1 MAVVSAAILTDNKK
15 KAKRLAKRF
24 KKADYIQFD
33 VINDTFVP
41 GKTLWAGEIASLK
54 IKHPLEIHL
63 MIEHPE
69 RHISEFLKC
78 NPKRIVFHIET
89 TKNPASIIK
98 RLRKENIE
106 VGIAMNPDTNIKKV
120 IPWLIK
126 ADYLLVMTVHPG
138 RQNQG
143 FLHNQLSKVQQIRKL
158 SAIEIGV
165 DGGINKKTAR
175 LSAKAGATTI
185 TSGSFLAKTRQP
197 ASIVRYLKKL

>member
-1 MAVVSAAILTDNKK
+1 MAIVSAAILTDNKK
-15 KAKRLAKRF
+15 AAKRLVKRF

-41 GKTLWAGEIASLK
+41 GKTLWADEIAKLK

-63 MIEHPE
+63 MIEKPE
-69 RHISEFLKC
+69 RHLSEFLKC
-78 NPKRIVFHIET
+78 KPTRLIFHIEA

-98 RLRKENIE
+98 KLRKENIE

-126 ADYLLVMTVHPG
+126 ADYLLVMAVHPG
-138 RQNQG
+138 KQNQT
-143 FLHNQLSKVQQIRKL
+143 FLHNQLSKIQQIRKL
-158 SAIEIGV
+158 SAIDIGV

-175 LSAKAGATTI
+175 LSIKAGATTV
-185 TSGSFLAKTRQP
+185 TSGSYLAKHSS
-197 ASIVRYLKKL
+197 SIRLFKKL